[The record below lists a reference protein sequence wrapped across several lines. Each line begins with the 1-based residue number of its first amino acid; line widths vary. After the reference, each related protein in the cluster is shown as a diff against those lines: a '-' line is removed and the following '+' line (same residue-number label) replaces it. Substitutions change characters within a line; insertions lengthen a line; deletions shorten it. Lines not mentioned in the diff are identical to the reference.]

1 MIGLVNIRI
10 RSPAGP
16 SYYFTMPSPFSEAT
30 GGFLEYQPSDY
41 DYLRGIILF
50 GANSASYKFALGKSL
65 LELASQGREA
75 VSLEELAVPF
85 SRHICAHLQEAPK
98 QGHSPTSTF
107 LKGCR
112 SYNNGEIDEDALI
125 EHTRRLGF
133 ENVIDTFHIVART
146 DVPTRFFLD
155 ERKSSTKGI
164 ILTPEIHAVCAGAGD
179 DVAEEIEAR
188 WRLVETAWDLE
199 INTSL
204 ILYDSSNDQ
213 LTSRD
218 RRRQVT
224 SARPALNGYQ
234 RGKCFYCY
242 RQVEIT
248 PGSEDLADV
257 DHVFPHVLQR
267 HSVMKNLDGVW
278 NLVLACVDCNRGA
291 RGKFDAV
298 PDMTYVKQLNTRNNY
313 LIRTHD
319 PLKDTLIG
327 QTGGT
332 VALRH
337 QFLQNTLTLA
347 MKQGLPTWETK
358 HQGDSPFPG

>member
-10 RSPAGP
+10 RSLGGP
-16 SYYFTMPSPFSEAT
+16 SYSFTVPSPFSEAT

-50 GANSASYKFALGKSL
+50 GQNQASYKFALGKSL

-75 VSLEELAVPF
+75 VSLDELAVPF
-85 SRHICAHLQEAPK
+85 SKHVCAHLQNAPK
-98 QGHSPTSTF
+98 QGHSKKSEF
-107 LKGCR
+107 LDGCR
-112 SYNNGEIDEDALI
+112 RYNNGEIEEVALFD
-125 EHTRRLGF
+125 HTRKHGF
-133 ENVIDTFHIVART
+133 NAVIKAFHKVGRI

-164 ILTPEIHAVCAGAGD
+164 ILTPEIHAVCAGAGE

-234 RGKCFYCY
+234 RGKCFYCN
-242 RQVEIT
+242 RHVEIIS
-248 PGSEDLADV
+248 GSSDLAHV
-257 DHVFPHVLQR
+257 DHVFPHTLQR
-267 HSVMKNLDGVW
+267 HGIMENLDQVW
-278 NLVLACVDCNRGA
+278 NLVLACVDCNL
-291 RGKFDAV
+291 GKSDAV
-298 PDMTYVKQLNTRNNY
+298 PDSTYVEKLETRNNY
-313 LIRTHD
+313 LIHTHH
-319 PLKDTLIG
+319 PLTDTLIR
-327 QTGGT
+327 QTGQDP
-332 VALRH
+332 ALRH
-337 QFLQNTLTLA
+337 QFLQKALDLA
-347 MKQGLPTWETK
+347 REHQPSVWSTK
-358 HQGDSPFPG
+358 PQGDSAF

>member
-1 MIGLVNIRI
+1 MIGLVSIRI
-10 RSPAGP
+10 RSSGSP
-16 SYYFTMPSPFSEAT
+16 SYSFTVPSPFSEAT

-50 GANSASYKFALGKSL
+50 GQNSASYKFALGKSL

-85 SRHICAHLQEAPK
+85 SRHVCSHLQEAPK
-98 QGHSPTSTF
+98 QGTSETSTF
-107 LKGCR
+107 LDECR
-112 SYNNGEIDEDALI
+112 RYNSGEINEGDLI
-125 EHTRRLGF
+125 EHTRKLGF
-133 ENVIDTFHIVART
+133 VNVIDAFHKVGTT

-155 ERKSSTKGI
+155 ERKSNTKGI
-164 ILTPEIHAVCAGAGD
+164 VLTPEIHAVSAGAGA

-204 ILYDSSNDQ
+204 ILYDSNSDQ

-234 RGKCFYCY
+234 KGKCFYCY
-242 RQVEIT
+242 RQVEIAS
-248 PGSEDLADV
+248 GSANLADV
-257 DHVFPHVLQR
+257 DHVFPHALQR
-267 HSVMKNLDGVW
+267 HGVLENLDEVW
-278 NLVLACVDCNRGA
+278 NLVLACVDCNRGP

-298 PDMTYVKQLNTRNNY
+298 PHNTYVNRLNTRNNY
-313 LIRTHD
+313 LIHTHH

-327 QTGGT
+327 QLGRT
-332 VALRH
+332 VDLRH
-337 QFLQNTLTLA
+337 QFLQNTLDLA
-347 MKQGLPTWETK
+347 RKYQPSVWSPQP
-358 HQGDSPFPG
+358 QGDPVF

>member
-1 MIGLVNIRI
+1 MIGLVSIRI

-16 SYYFTMPSPFSEAT
+16 SYSFTVPSPFSEAT

-50 GANSASYKFALGKSL
+50 GQNSASYKFALGKSL

-85 SRHICAHLQEAPK
+85 SRHVCSHLQEAPK
-98 QGHSPTSTF
+98 QGTSETSTF
-107 LKGCR
+107 LDECR
-112 SYNNGEIDEDALI
+112 RYNSGEINEGDLI
-125 EHTRRLGF
+125 EHTRKLGF
-133 ENVIDTFHIVART
+133 VNVIDAFHKVGTT
-146 DVPTRFFLD
+146 DVPTRFFRD
-155 ERKSSTKGI
+155 ERKSNTKGI
-164 ILTPEIHAVCAGAGD
+164 VLTPEIHAVCAGAGD

-204 ILYDSSNDQ
+204 ILYDSNSDQ

-234 RGKCFYCY
+234 RGKCFYCN
-242 RQVEIT
+242 RHVEIIS
-248 PGSEDLADV
+248 GSPDLAHV
-257 DHVFPHVLQR
+257 DHVFPHILQR
-267 HSVMKNLDGVW
+267 RGIFENLDQVW
-278 NLVLACVDCNRGA
+278 NLVLACVDCNL
-291 RGKFDAV
+291 GKSDAV
-298 PDMTYVKQLNTRNNY
+298 PGSDHVENLEARNNY
-313 LIRTHD
+313 LIHTHH

-327 QTGGT
+327 QTGQDP
-332 VALRH
+332 ARRH
-337 QFLQNTLTLA
+337 QFLQNTFDLA
-347 MKQGLPTWETK
+347 IERRVTVWNAKL
-358 HQGDSPFPG
+358 QGDPTF